1 MLLDESFDLD
11 SLPTSQPSFEPLPAG
26 WYMAS
31 IILAEIQ
38 PTKSGGKMIA
48 LRYEIIGPT
57 HAGRIV
63 FNNLN
68 IKNANPKAEEIGR
81 QQLGDIMRAIGLS
94 RLSDTDD
101 FIGGKLNI
109 KLQITQ
115 SEQYGNRNEIRGW
128 KAIEGSAIPRP
139 TMPTSAPAQATS
151 ASSPPWAKK

>member
-11 SLPTSQPSFEPLPAG
+11 SLPTSQPSFEPIPAG
-26 WYMAS
+26 WYIAS

-101 FIGGKLNI
+101 FIGGKLII

-139 TMPTSAPAQATS
+139 AMPTSAPAQATS

>member
-11 SLPTSQPSFEPLPAG
+11 SLPVSQPSFEPLPAG

-31 IILAEIQ
+31 INSAEIR

-48 LRYEIIGPT
+48 IKYEVLGPT
-57 HAGRIV
+57 HSGR
-63 FNNLN
+63 FGN
-68 IKNANPKAEEIGR
+68 INIRNANPKAEEIGR

-94 RLSDTDD
+94 RLRDTDD
-101 FIGGKLNI
+101 FIGGKLSI
-109 KLQITQ
+109 KVQVTQ
-115 SEQYGNRNEIRGW
+115 SEQYGPGNDIRAW

-139 TMPTSAPAQATS
+139 TMPSSAPAQATS

>member
-11 SLPTSQPSFEPLPAG
+11 SLPVSRPSFDPLPAG

-68 IKNANPKAEEIGR
+68 IKNANPKSEEIGR

-101 FIGGKLNI
+101 FIGGKLSI
-109 KLQITQ
+109 KVQVTQ
-115 SEQYGNRNEIRGW
+115 SEQYGAGNDIRAW

-139 TMPTSAPAQATS
+139 TMPTSAPTQTAST
-151 ASSPPWAKK
+151 SSPPWAKK